1 LLRIAIEED
10 PNKVIIINLGVK
22 LNFMKAS
29 LSFLFPLFLVIATSC
44 NSPKNGA
51 ENTITDSTQAHAAN
65 ADTAAAPTANA
76 QATIENTYW
85 KLIELNGQPVAMAE
99 NQNREQHMILQPS
112 DSTVKGHGGCNGFGG
127 NYELKPGDR
136 IKFSKLISTMMACD
150 NTETENQYFK
160 VLETADNYN
169 LVNDTLVL
177 NKARMAP
184 LARFKATYLK

>member
-1 LLRIAIEED
+1 MKPAI
-10 PNKVIIINLGVK
+10 
-22 LNFMKAS
+22 F
-29 LSFLFPLFLVIATSC
+29 FPLSLLVLVSYSC

-51 ENTITDSTQAHAAN
+51 ENPATDSTQPDAATV
-65 ADTAAAPTANA
+65 DTAIGAAPTG
-76 QATIENTYW
+76 QTPLEGTYW

-99 NQNREQHMILQPS
+99 NQSREQHMILQS
-112 DSTVKGHGGCNGFGG
+112 GDGTVKGHGGCNGFGG

-136 IKFSKLISTMMACD
+136 IKFSKIVSTMMACD
-150 NTETENQYFK
+150 NTETENRFFK

-184 LARFKATYLK
+184 LARFKAVYLK